1 MITVKLYGLLR
12 LNSGIKELQIEATS
26 IKHLL
31 HQLEERGF
39 EKSDLTGANIL
50 VNGTLSNH
58 RTALQDGDTVQLFPP
73 VAGG

>member
-31 HQLEERGF
+31 RQLEERGF
-39 EKSDLTGANIL
+39 EKSDLAGANVL

-58 RTALQDGDTVQLFPP
+58 RTVLQDGDTVQLFAP

>member
-39 EKSDLTGANIL
+39 EKNDLTGANIL

>member
-31 HQLEERGF
+31 RQLEERGL
-39 EKSDLTGANIL
+39 EKSDLTGANVL

-58 RTALQDGDTVQLFPP
+58 RTTLQDGDTIQLFPP

>member
-31 HQLEERGF
+31 RQLEERGF
-39 EKSDLTGANIL
+39 EKSDLTGANVL

-58 RTALQDGDTVQLFPP
+58 RTTLQDGDTVQLFPP

>member
-31 HQLEERGF
+31 HQLEERGL
-39 EKSDLTGANIL
+39 EKNDLTGANIL

-58 RTALQDGDTVQLFPP
+58 RTTLQDGDTVQLFPP

>member
-12 LNSGIKELQIEATS
+12 LNSGTKELQIEATS

-31 HQLEERGF
+31 RQLEERGF
-39 EKSDLTGANIL
+39 EKSDLTGANVL

-58 RTALQDGDTVQLFPP
+58 RTTLQDGDTVQLFPP